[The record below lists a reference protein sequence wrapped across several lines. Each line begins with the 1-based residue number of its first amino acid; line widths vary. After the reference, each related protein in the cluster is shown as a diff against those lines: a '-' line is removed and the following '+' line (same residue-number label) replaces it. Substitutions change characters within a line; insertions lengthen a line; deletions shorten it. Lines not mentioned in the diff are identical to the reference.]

1 MCSRAKIPAETVYVF
16 ASCSLIQHRAM
27 FCCCTVLGGNGCS
40 AEKISCWVT
49 TWWGCSDEE
58 LISLCTA
65 DLPGILITIFHLIV
79 VYERTVIYICIS
91 NSLNVGATPVT
102 HAEGL
107 TATTLMWKFGVV
119 NVVISVPFWVARHYP
134 VNFISPMAC
143 SGLTSRC
150 QLYDNKT
157 PKSSVVAVVAF
168 WQ

>member
-40 AEKISCWVT
+40 AEKISCWVI

-91 NSLNVGATPVT
+91 NSSECGCYTSHSCWGIDSN
-102 HAEGL
+102 
-107 TATTLMWKFGVV
+107 
-119 NVVISVPFWVARHYP
+119 YP
-134 VNFISPMAC
+134 HVKIWC
-143 SGLTSRC
+143 SECCHLCSILSC
-150 QLYDNKT
+150 
-157 PKSSVVAVVAF
+157 
-168 WQ
+168 